1 MKHGSLFSGI
11 GGFDLAAQWMG
22 WYNVFH
28 CEINKHSSAVL
39 KKNFPGTPNVGDIRK
54 LNGDVYRNS
63 IDIISGGF
71 PCQPF
76 SNAGKRKGTSDNR
89 HLWPEMLRVIREIN
103 PRWVVGENVYGLF
116 NWDGG
121 MVFEQ
126 ICNDMEKEG
135 YQVWPYIIPASAVGA
150 YHNRNRVWIIGFKA
164 NAHDTNTNVFGPHRE
179 EVDLKGGPQ
188 LQHQQIS
195 LPGSL
200 VSQSVQQGVDPGVFR
215 TTDGVSGRVDRLIG
229 VGNAIV
235 PQVIHQI
242 FKTIEQYEN
251 LTSTP

>member
-22 WYNVFH
+22 WENVFH

-39 KKNFPGTPNVGDIRK
+39 NKNFPGTPNVGDIRI
-54 LNGDVYRNS
+54 LNGYEYKNS
-63 IDIISGGF
+63 IDILSGGF

-76 SNAGKRKGTSDNR
+76 SNAGKRKGTADNR
-89 HLWPEMLRVIREIN
+89 HLWPEMLRVIREIS

-116 NWDGG
+116 NWDEGL
-121 MVFEQ
+121 VFEQ
-126 ICNDMEKEG
+126 VCNDLEKEG

-164 NAHDTNTNVFGPHRE
+164 NAHDTNTNIFGSHRE
-179 EVDLKGGPQ
+179 EVDFKGGPQ
-188 LQHQQIS
+188 LQHQQIC

-215 TTDGVSGRVDRLIG
+215 ATDGVSGRVDRLIG

-235 PQVIHQI
+235 PQVVYQI
-242 FKTIEQYEN
+242 FKAIEAYE
-251 LTSTP
+251 TKQEC